1 MFTTSVPEKSML
13 IDKATYDAIQIS
25 LYKMT
30 AEVRIEPDLD
40 ELDDVVS
47 LIVNGIL
54 VDNFYTY
61 TDALNHVI
69 SIVNEY

>member
-1 MFTTSVPEKSML
+1 ML

-69 SIVNEY
+69 SIVNKY